1 MKNYDNMIFTDEQR
15 EALIK
20 HKQAIIE
27 YIEKQILPFIDQE
40 IRVEFGGMHV
50 SIYNWNK
57 TSNYKF
63 IVAPKNNPLTDYNSK
78 EYKKYNI
85 GILERFGTFEN
96 LEDKKSP
103 YILLPLI
110 DYWQDIKRE
119 LLNQMEMQAK
129 QRDKISSFE
138 V

>member
-15 EALIK
+15 ESLIK
-20 HKQAIIE
+20 HRDAIIG
-27 YIEKQILPFIDQE
+27 YIEKEILPFIDQE
-40 IRVEFGGMHV
+40 IRVEFGGMYD
-50 SIYNWNK
+50 IYTWKK

-78 EYKKYNI
+78 EFKKYYI
-85 GILERFGTFEN
+85 GILEKFGCFEN
-96 LEDKKSP
+96 LEEKKSP

-119 LLNQMEMQAK
+119 LLYQKETQAK
-129 QRDKISSFE
+129 QRDKIINFE

>member
-15 EALIK
+15 ESLIK
-20 HKQAIIE
+20 HKQSIIS
-27 YIEKQILPFIDQE
+27 YIETEIMPFIDQE
-40 IRVEFGGMHV
+40 IRVEFGGVYV
-50 SIYNWNK
+50 SGFYK

-63 IVAPKNNPLTDYNSK
+63 IVVPKNNPLTDYNSK
-78 EYKKYNI
+78 EHKNYYI
-85 GILERFGTFEN
+85 GILEKFGTWEN
-96 LEDKKSP
+96 LEDRKSP

-119 LLNQMEMQAK
+119 LLYQKEMQAK
-129 QRDKISSFE
+129 QRDKINNFE